1 MNWAA
6 IRAYLL
12 DLAALPSTYEGLAL
26 IATGA
31 GIALSPENI
40 KQIAAVGITVVGII
54 KAGKRS

>member
-12 DLAALPSTYEGLAL
+12 ELAAQPSTYEGLA
-26 IATGA
+26 IMASGV
-31 GIALSPENI
+31 GIALRPEHI
-40 KQIAAVGITVVGII
+40 HHIAAAGAIVVGII

>member
-31 GIALSPENI
+31 GIAISPENVKVI
-40 KQIAAVGITVVGII
+40 YP
-54 KAGKRS
+54 